1 MIKKG
6 SDFLPIIRNIGLFF
20 FLGGLLILLAY
31 GTAMIL
37 AASETPMIIR
47 LGVLGILIGFVILI
61 ATLIREQ
68 YNGKDSD
75 FKV

>member
-1 MIKKG
+1 
-6 SDFLPIIRNIGLFF
+6 
-20 FLGGLLILLAY
+20 
-31 GTAMIL
+31 MIL